1 MSTTSRTLL
10 VASLT
15 LLLSTPPP
23 AAGAAPKGTICI
35 APVTAAMKQEDKG
48 DPRGERPR
56 PTFAFSVQ
64 IDAGDRIVVP
74 SENAVAVR
82 GLDAKKKHLVR
93 IRDGAKVIESFHFT
107 FAGRG
112 GRSLCL
118 SYGTFYETWDLS
130 PPGRRPWCK
139 CK

>member
-1 MSTTSRTLL
+1 MIAASRTLL
-10 VASLT
+10 VAAFT
-15 LLLSTPPP
+15 LALSGQPQMAVPV
-23 AAGAAPKGTICI
+23 AKGAICI
-35 APVTAAMKQEDKG
+35 APVTAEMKEQDRG

-64 IDAGDRIVVP
+64 IDDGDPIVVP
-74 SENAVAVR
+74 AKDAVAVR
-82 GLDAKKKHLVR
+82 GLDANRRHLVR

-107 FAGRG
+107 FASRG

-118 SYGTFYETWDLS
+118 SYRPWYETWELS

>member
-1 MSTTSRTLL
+1 MSATSRTLL
-10 VASLT
+10 VAGFALV
-15 LLLSTPPP
+15 LSGQAQT
-23 AAGAAPKGTICI
+23 AAPVAKGTICL
-35 APVTAAMKQEDKG
+35 APVTAEMKEQDKG

-64 IDAGDRIVVP
+64 IDEGDPIIVP
-74 SENAVAVR
+74 DKNAVKVR
-82 GLDAKKKHLVR
+82 GLDANRRHLVR

-107 FAGRG
+107 FASREGS
-112 GRSLCL
+112 SLCL
-118 SYGTFYETWDLS
+118 SYGPWYETWDLA